1 MKTKTITKKGDNMSK
16 QVMMQKIVDK
26 VISQIDQHGKNWLK
40 PWASLGMPK
49 NLSSGKN
56 YRGINTIAL
65 WIAKEE
71 SGFTSD
77 IWGTFNQIR
86 SKGGKINKGAKGSQV
101 IYMQPALFRDA
112 RKGEKPDTV
121 DGSVKVQYNLM
132 RSYYVFNLN
141 QTTGLE
147 HLDIKK
153 SDGSE
158 TLFDIEQYVKN
169 TGAKIKYSTE
179 SIFLKNS
186 CYYIPSQ
193 DYIGMVNK
201 ELFNNGNDGSTA
213 TQNFYATLLH
223 ELTHWTGHKSRCN
236 RDEKY
241 KAKYFENFKS
251 NEKYAFE
258 ELVAEIGSA
267 IQCCILGITMEPTP
281 HAIQYL
287 NIWKDRIKSK
297 PESIFKASAMAQAG
311 VSYIQDLQPEN
322 IKKAS

>member
-1 MKTKTITKKGDNMSK
+1 MSNK
-16 QVMMQKIVDK
+16 QTMMENIVNK
-26 VISQIDQHGKNWLK
+26 VISNMDKHGKNWLK

-49 NLSSGKN
+49 NLDSGKN

-77 IWGTFNQIR
+77 IFGTFNQIKK
-86 SKGGKINKGAKGSQV
+86 KGGKVNKGAKGTQV
-101 IYMQPALFRDA
+101 IYMQPALYRNA
-112 RKGEKPDTV
+112 RTNETPDSS

-132 RSYYVFNLN
+132 RSYFVFNLD

-147 HLDIKK
+147 EYQQVQAE
-153 SDGSE
+153 GSE
-158 TLFDIEQYVKN
+158 TLLDVEQYVKN
-169 TGAKIKYSTE
+169 TGATIKYSSETL
-179 SIFLKNS
+179 FLKNS
-186 CYYIPSQ
+186 CYYVPSQ
-193 DYIGMVNK
+193 DYIGMVSK
-201 ELFNNGNDGSTA
+201 EQFNGNESSSA

-241 KAKYFENFKS
+241 KAKYFENFDSK
-251 NEKYAFE
+251 EKYAFE

-287 NIWKDRIKSK
+287 NIWKDRIKAK
-297 PESIFKASAMAQAG
+297 PETIFKASALAQAG
-311 VSYIQDLQPEN
+311 VNYIQDLQPE
-322 IKKAS
+322 KLQKVS